1 MRNWGMVLACAA
13 AACIGLAEIAQPT
26 SSLAQSPSAAQA
38 EEARRNELNAAWQ
51 GGEKAGTRGPAEIGL
66 IDQAVLQLPAGYFFI
81 PKSEGSRIMRALG
94 NTVVDKSF
102 VGLIVGTKQTDQ
114 WIVVTQY
121 IKEGYIKDDDAK
133 DWNADELMQSLKDGT
148 EQSNKDR
155 AARGFDELEV
165 LGWVEKPAYD
175 SATHRLVWSL
185 LAKTKGEPDSA
196 EKSVNYNTYAL
207 GRDGYFSLNLLTSS
221 SRVAA
226 DKSAARELLAALT
239 YNTGKGYEDF
249 NASTDHIAEYGLA
262 ALIGGVVAKKL
273 GLLALIGVFALKF
286 AKVIGIAVVALGA
299 GIVNFFRRKS
309 KNVSPGV

>member
-1 MRNWGMVLACAA
+1 MRNWGKVLACAA
-13 AACIGLAEIAQPT
+13 ACIWLADLAQPV
-26 SSLAQSPSAAQA
+26 SSLAQSPSAAPT
-38 EEARRNELNAAWQ
+38 EDARRTELNAAWE
-51 GGEKAGTRGPAEIGL
+51 GGERAGTKGPAEITL
-66 IDQAVLQLPAGYFFI
+66 IDQAVLQLPTGYFFI
-81 PKSEGSRIMRALG
+81 PKSEGTRIMRALG
-94 NTVVDKSF
+94 NTVVEKSF
-102 VGLIVGTKQTDQ
+102 VGLIVGTRQNDQ
-114 WIVVTQY
+114 WVVVTQY

-148 EQSNKDR
+148 EQANKDR
-155 AARGFDELEV
+155 AARGFEELEV

-175 SATHRLVWSL
+175 SASHRLVWSL

-196 EKSVNYNTYAL
+196 EKGVNYNTYAL

-249 NASTDHIAEYGLA
+249 NASTDHIAEYGLI
-262 ALIGGVVAKKL
+262 ALIGGVAAKKL

-286 AKVIGIAVVALGA
+286 AKVIGIAAVAFGA
-299 GIVNFFRRKS
+299 GIVNFFRRKA
-309 KNVSPGV
+309 KNASPGA